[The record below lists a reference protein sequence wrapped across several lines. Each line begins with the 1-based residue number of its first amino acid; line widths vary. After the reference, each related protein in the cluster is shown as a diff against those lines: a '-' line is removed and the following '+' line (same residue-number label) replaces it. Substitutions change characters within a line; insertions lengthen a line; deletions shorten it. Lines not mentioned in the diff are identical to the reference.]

1 MKIRFFIALLILN
14 FLNTKAQSLKLG
26 KVSIAEL
33 EEKVFAA
40 DTTAAAV
47 ILYNKARTF
56 LVMILKT
63 DLALIPK
70 LHSELKY
77 IKKKD

>member
-1 MKIRFFIALLILN
+1 MLIILKFKQLLN

-56 LVMILKT
+56 FSY
-63 DLALIPK
+63 D
-70 LHSELKY
+70 
-77 IKKKD
+77 IKNGFSINAETTFRIKIYKK